1 MAKEK
6 DIRTNAMRILDKANI
21 PYKVNTYECD
31 EFIDALH
38 VSEVLGQAVDNVLK
52 TLILV
57 GKSGGHYVF
66 VIPIA
71 EELDMKKAAR
81 AVGEKSVQM
90 LPTRLL
96 QATTGYIRGGCTS
109 IGMKKQFPTVIDQSA
124 MEFEQV
130 IISGGRLGSQ
140 IMLAPAHLQQV
151 TGAGVQDCRFVN
163 DVLHIRERK

>member
-6 DIRTNAMRILDKANI
+6 DVRTNAMRILDKEKI

-31 EFIDALH
+31 EFVDALH
-38 VSEVLGQAVDNVLK
+38 ISDMLGQPYDNVLK
-52 TLILV
+52 TLVLMS
-57 GKSGGHYVF
+57 KSGEHYVF

-71 EELDMKKAAR
+71 KELDMKKAAR

-109 IGMKKQFPTVIDQSA
+109 IGMKKQLTTVIDVSA
-124 MEFEQV
+124 MGFEEV
-130 IISGGRLGSQ
+130 IISGGRIGSQ
-140 IMLAPAHLQQV
+140 ILLSPADLLAV
-151 TGAGVQDCRFVN
+151 THATAQ
-163 DVLHIRERK
+163 DVLAI